1 MNGWEVCGRTQRGQ
15 RTRPRALTDEKID
28 VTSNTVRYVRLAA
41 DYSHRLHARRRMLHS
56 MSTTVEPSS
65 ERSAAEVNEE
75 IRALWL
81 RSGGTLSVEQ
91 REEYQRLVMEWASA
105 PEHAA

>member
-1 MNGWEVCGRTQRGQ
+1 
-15 RTRPRALTDEKID
+15 
-28 VTSNTVRYVRLAA
+28 
-41 DYSHRLHARRRMLHS
+41 MLHT
-56 MSTTVEPSS
+56 MSTTVEAAS

-91 REEYQRLVMEWASA
+91 REEYQRLVLEWSTAA
-105 PEHAA
+105 PPPPRAA

>member
-1 MNGWEVCGRTQRGQ
+1 
-15 RTRPRALTDEKID
+15 
-28 VTSNTVRYVRLAA
+28 
-41 DYSHRLHARRRMLHS
+41 

-91 REEYQRLVMEWASA
+91 RAEYQRLVMEWANAA
-105 PEHAA
+105 PESATAA

>member
-1 MNGWEVCGRTQRGQ
+1 
-15 RTRPRALTDEKID
+15 
-28 VTSNTVRYVRLAA
+28 
-41 DYSHRLHARRRMLHS
+41 MLHS
-56 MSTTVEPSS
+56 MSTTVEPTS

-91 REEYQRLVMEWASA
+91 REEYRRLVQEWASA
-105 PEHAA
+105 LSQPAKAA